1 MLSMRET
8 RVSNVVLVSVVA
20 GLVAASCGSGT
31 TSQPAATTA
40 AQPAANT
47 SAGFQCPVRGPFDD
61 TSGYYSQFYED
72 YILSYVFR
80 DQKNGTY
87 VDVGAN
93 DPDKSS
99 LTKYFYRAGWRG
111 INVEPNPDM
120 LALLNK
126 ARTEDVNVGVGISD
140 APGILTFYRFKSV
153 PGISTFDRDI
163 AMRHNKRGFAFEEM
177 KIPVVPL
184 EKVLDD
190 NERTKNGFTFLNAD
204 VEGFE
209 RQVFSSI
216 DFKKHPATVVM
227 AEATA
232 PETDNPTYQHWES
245 ILLSAGYIYGMDDG
259 LNRYYVHPAHREL
272 LPRFVEASYCIQMD
286 KLSKHI
292 HLNGFGEDPH

>member
-1 MLSMRET
+1 MLFMRET
-8 RVSNVVLVSVVA
+8 KVSIVVLVSVA
-20 GLVAASCGSGT
+20 GVVAAACGFGK
-31 TSQPAATTA
+31 TSQPATTTA
-40 AQPAANT
+40 SQPAT
-47 SAGFQCPVRGPFDD
+47 KSGVGFQCPVRGPFDAS
-61 TSGYYSQFYED
+61 SGYYSQFYED

-99 LTKYFYRAGWRG
+99 LTKYFYLAGWRG
-111 INVEPNPDM
+111 VNIEPNPDM
-120 LALLNK
+120 LALLKK
-126 ARTEDVNVGVGISD
+126 ARTEDVNVGVGVSD
-140 APGILTFYRFKSV
+140 TAGILTFYRFKSV

-163 AMRHNKRGFAFEEM
+163 AMRHNTRGFAFEEM

-184 EKVLDD
+184 NKVLDD
-190 NERTKNGFTFLNAD
+190 IERTKHGFDFLNAD

-209 RQVFSSI
+209 RQVLSSI
-216 DFKKHPATVVM
+216 DFRQHPATVVM

-245 ILLSAGYIYGMDDG
+245 ILISAGYIYGMDDG
-259 LNRYYVHPAHREL
+259 LNRYYVHPAHRDL
-272 LPRFVEASYCIQMD
+272 LTRFVEVNYCVQMD

-292 HLNGFGEDPH
+292 HLNGFAEDPH

>member
-1 MLSMRET
+1 MLFMRET
-8 RVSNVVLVSVVA
+8 RVNIVVLVSVVA
-20 GLVAASCGSGT
+20 GLVAAACGSGT
-31 TSQPAATTA
+31 TSQPPTTTA
-40 AQPAANT
+40 SQPAT
-47 SAGFQCPVRGPFDD
+47 KSGAGFQCPVRGPFDAS
-61 TSGYYSQFYED
+61 SGYYSQFYED

-80 DQKNGTY
+80 DQKSGTY

-99 LTKYFYRAGWRG
+99 LTKYFYLAGWRG
-111 INVEPNPDM
+111 VNIEPNPDM
-120 LALLNK
+120 LALLKK
-126 ARTEDVNVGVGISD
+126 ARTEDVNVGVGVSD

-163 AMRHNKRGFAFEEM
+163 AMRHNKRGFAFDEM

-184 EKVLDD
+184 NKVLDD
-190 NERTKNGFTFLNAD
+190 IERTKHGFDFLNAD

-209 RQVFSSI
+209 RQVLSSI
-216 DFKKHPATVVM
+216 DFKQHPATVVM

-245 ILLSAGYIYGMDDG
+245 ILISAGYIYGMDDG
-259 LNRYYVHPAHREL
+259 LNRYYVHPAHRDL
-272 LPRFVEASYCIQMD
+272 LTRFVEVNYCVQMD
-286 KLSKHI
+286 KVSKHI